1 RLCVSKAK
9 RIVIMSDVQ
18 APYEDRKLVK
28 AFTRFIKEYVPDELV
43 NIGDLA
49 DFPQPSRWNKNT
61 RGEYAEDI
69 YRDSEYIKAKIL
81 GPLREAY
88 DGPIGV
94 LEGNHDLR
102 PRQYLAEYA
111 PALDGGWAADNFRF
125 ENPSDFKSFGI
136 EKLPDFYEFAPE
148 AVITRGDLG
157 GIRMSQEAGR
167 TALNG
172 AKEKCGKSV
181 IMGHTPRLGKAS
193 KSHGYDQKI
202 VRTITEVEVGNMM
215 DMRQAGYLKGAAGN
229 WQKGFAI
236 AYVDRRHVQVDL
248 IEVSNRR
255 FTVEGVTYR
264 V

>member
-1 RLCVSKAK
+1 MSKAK

-28 AFTRFIKEYVPDELV
+28 AFIRFVKEYVPDELV

-81 GPLREAY
+81 GPLREVY

-125 ENPSDFKSFGI
+125 ENLLDFKSFGI
-136 EKLPDFYEFAPE
+136 EKLPDFYDFAPDW
-148 AVITRGDLG
+148 VMTHGHLG
-157 GIRMSQEAGR
+157 GIRMTQEAGR

-172 AKEKCGKSV
+172 AKEKFGKSV
-181 IMGHTPRLGKAS
+181 IMGHTHRLGKAS
-193 KSHGYDQKI
+193 KSYGYDQKI
-202 VRTITEVEVGNMM
+202 VRTITGVEVGNMM

-229 WQKGFAI
+229 WQQGFAI
-236 AYVDRRHVQVDL
+236 AYVDGRHVQVDL

>member
-1 RLCVSKAK
+1 VKHVTK
-9 RIVIMSDVQ
+9 TYVIISDTQ
-18 APYEDRKLVK
+18 APYEDTK
-28 AFTRFIKEYVPDELV
+28 AYRAVVRFIGERQPDEV
-43 NIGDLA
+43 VHIGDLA

-125 ENPSDFKSFGI
+125 ENLLDFKSFGI
-136 EKLPDFYEFAPE
+136 EKLPDFYDFAPDW
-148 AVITRGDLG
+148 VMTHGHLG
-157 GIRMSQEAGR
+157 GIRMTQEAGR

-172 AKEKCGKSV
+172 AKEKFGKSV
-181 IMGHTPRLGKAS
+181 IMGHTHRLGKAS
-193 KSHGYDQKI
+193 KSYGYDQKI
-202 VRTITEVEVGNMM
+202 VRTITGVEVGNMM

-229 WQKGFAI
+229 WQQGFAI
-236 AYVDRRHVQVDL
+236 AYVDGRHVQVDL